1 MSKKIR
7 TGIIGASI
15 NNGWARGTHIPA
27 IEHLDEFELTA
38 VGTSN
43 MASAKKSV
51 EAFYADYGFDNMEE
65 LAQHPDVDMVVVSIN
80 VKEHYNAV
88 KAIAPAGK
96 PIYCEWPLGS
106 NTAEALEMQEW
117 VASAKLPNAIGLQAR
132 QAPAVQYVKDLL
144 AEGYVGK
151 VLSASLKISIDS
163 MGGMGDKSS
172 AYLFDRKIGGNL
184 LTIVGGHNL
193 DAFTYMLGDFT
204 ELSSITAQQFPEV
217 ELVDIQKVIKKT
229 TDDQILITGKLTS
242 GAAASVHIQG
252 GVKHQTGLTLE
263 IFGDQGTIV
272 LSAPAS
278 IQFGSHQLRGA
289 GATDNVLR
297 ELTIPDSYYWG
308 PQSLKNDSGFVLNM
322 AQAYRKFAQDIQE
335 GTTSAPTFADAVKL
349 HQFLDAVEKSAQTGD
364 RQYFYTHN

>member
-15 NNGWARGTHIPA
+15 NNGWASGTHIPA
-27 IEHLDEFELTA
+27 IQHLDEFELTA

-43 MASAKKSV
+43 MVSAKKSA
-51 EAFYADYGFDNMEE
+51 EAFYADHGFDNMKE

-88 KAIAPAGK
+88 KAVVPAGK

-106 NTAEALEMQEW
+106 NTKQALEMQEW
-117 VASAKLPNAIGLQAR
+117 VASAQQPNAIGLQAR

-151 VLSASLKISIDS
+151 VLSANLKIAIDG
-163 MGGMGDKSS
+163 MGGVGDKSS
-172 AYLFDRKIGGNL
+172 AYLYDRKVGGNL

-204 ELSSITAQQFPEV
+204 ELSATTAQQFPEV

-229 TDDQILITGKLTS
+229 TDDQIMITGKLTN

-263 IFGDQGTIV
+263 IFGDNGTIV

-289 GATDNVLR
+289 GSTDNELR
-297 ELTIPDSYYWG
+297 ELPIPDAYYSA
-308 PQSLKNDSGFVLNM
+308 PHSLYNDSGIVLNM
-322 AQAYRKFAQDIQE
+322 AQAYRKFAKDIQE
-335 GTTSAPTFADAVKL
+335 GTTLAPNFADAVKL
-349 HQFLDAVEKSAQTGD
+349 HQLLDAVEKSAQTGE
-364 RQYFYTHN
+364 RQYL

>member
-1 MSKKIR
+1 MMSKKIR

-15 NNGWARGTHIPA
+15 NNGWASGTHIPA
-27 IEHLDEFELTA
+27 IEHLDEYELTA

-43 MASAKKSV
+43 MASAKKSA
-51 EAFYADYGFDNMEE
+51 EAFGADHGFDNIEE
-65 LAQHPDVDMVVVSIN
+65 LAHHTDVDMVVVSIN
-80 VKEHYNAV
+80 VREHYNAV
-88 KAIAPAGK
+88 KAIAPASK

-106 NTAEALEMQEW
+106 NTEEALEMQEW
-117 VASAKLPNAIGLQAR
+117 VSSAQLPNAIGLQAR
-132 QAPAVQYVKDLL
+132 QAPAIQYVKDLL

-151 VLSASLKISIDS
+151 VLSANLKISIDG
-163 MGGMGDKSS
+163 MGGIGDKST
-172 AYLFDRKIGGNL
+172 AYLYDRKVGGNL

-204 ELSSITAQQFPEV
+204 ELSATTAQQFPEV

-229 TDDQILITGKLTS
+229 TDDQIMITGKLTN

-263 IFGDQGTIV
+263 IFGDKGTIV

-289 GATDNVLR
+289 GPMDNELR
-297 ELTIPDSYYWG
+297 ELSIPDSYYYA
-308 PQSLKNDSGFVLNM
+308 PDSLKSDSGFVLNI
-322 AQAYRKFAQDIQE
+322 AQAYRKFAQDIHE
-335 GTTSAPTFADAVKL
+335 GTSTTPNFADAVKL
-349 HQFLDAVEKSAQTGD
+349 HQLLDAVEKSAQSGE
-364 RQYFYTHN
+364 RQYL